1 MAMNQKL
8 LRPKASGV
16 HPEASA
22 WRTAVVANG
31 GSVSS
36 TTLAAVN
43 VFCKAV
49 NSAGLRSLFYRLNLF
64 CGGNL
69 SSALVPLYRGPAQT
83 GTQYGNTTDTNVNFV
98 SGDYAETG
106 ATGGLKGN
114 GTNKRLA
121 TGFPSN
127 TVALANRHL
136 AAYESLNATSDYSAS
151 VQSYSSAINKH
162 WRLGIWTVS
171 TNYIYTAFS
180 GVGGQ
185 PVFTKATGLIVGQND
200 SETAATLY
208 RNGISVSNVT
218 GGSANAVDTAP
229 VQILGEVSGE
239 FSEARLGGYS
249 IGQKFTA
256 PQVLDYYNAMQA
268 FQIALSRS
276 V

>member
-16 HPEASA
+16 HPEAAA

-49 NSAGLRSLFYRLNLF
+49 DSAGLRSLFYRLNLF

-69 SSALVPLYRGPAQT
+69 SSALVPLYRGPAKT
-83 GTQYGNTTDTNVNFV
+83 GTQYGDATDTNVNFV

-127 TVALANRHL
+127 TVALADRHL
-136 AAYESLNATSDYSAS
+136 AAYESLNATTDYSAS
-151 VQSYSSAINKH
+151 VQSYSGAINKH
-162 WRLGIWTVS
+162 WRLGLWTSS
-171 TNYIYTAFS
+171 TNYIYSAFT

-185 PVFTKATGLIVGQND
+185 PSFIKGTGLIVGQND
-200 SETAATLY
+200 SATAGTIY
-208 RNGISVSNVT
+208 RNGISVANET
-218 GGSANAVDTAP
+218 GGIANAVDTAP

-239 FSEARLGGYS
+239 FSEARLCGYS
-249 IGQKFTA
+249 IGQKFTGA
-256 PQVLDYYNAMQA
+256 QVLAYYNAMQA
-268 FQIALSRS
+268 FQTALTRN